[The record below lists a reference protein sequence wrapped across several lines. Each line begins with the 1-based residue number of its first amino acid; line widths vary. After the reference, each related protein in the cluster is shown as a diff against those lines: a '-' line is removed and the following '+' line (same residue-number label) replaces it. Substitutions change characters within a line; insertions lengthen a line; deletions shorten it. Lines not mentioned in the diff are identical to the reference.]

1 MSAWRIS
8 NVKYLQI
15 STSSQEHRR
24 QEHRNNTL
32 RRRAS
37 CKETIDEEKIAEK
50 CCKSTERFSS
60 TFCNKKLN
68 KHRTYCAL
76 ELFIGVSVCRNK
88 RKNNVFVSI
97 AAMVFLSHES
107 TFLVSMEYNKIASM
121 MIPQEFTQ
129 LSVSLNHKI

>member
-32 RRRAS
+32 QRRAS
-37 CKETIDEEKIAEK
+37 CKETIEEKIAEK

-60 TFCNKKLN
+60 TFCNKRLN

-76 ELFIGVSVCRNK
+76 ELFIVVLVCRNK
-88 RKNNVFVSI
+88 RKNNVFVLI